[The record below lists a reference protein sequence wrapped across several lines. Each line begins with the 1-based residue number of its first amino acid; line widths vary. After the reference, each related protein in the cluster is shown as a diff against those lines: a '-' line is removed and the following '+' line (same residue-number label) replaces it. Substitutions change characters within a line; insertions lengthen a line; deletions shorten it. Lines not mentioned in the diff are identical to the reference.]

1 MFNYGTDSNK
11 GTAPYTAPRFVI
23 YENKTIKYDE
33 VGNIRAIV
41 DIETTEMKASKQLKK
56 KLIKIFLIALAVCI
70 VFEIIRISVFTYTA
84 KRWQKYPSLRP
95 AMVGNLIKIS
105 KPSVG
110 TDTFIHTVTNN
121 FSSFTNDYNRQKYY
135 NMRSSLY
142 DNSLL
147 LNTDEEIH
155 EALGEPYKTV
165 YEEEQQSTL
174 KEEYYNEAHEIKYK
188 TEYFYAYSL
197 GNKEYSISVLYYENI
212 AISIQK
218 EIEYS

>member
-1 MFNYGTDSNK
+1 MFNYGTGSNK
-11 GTAPYTAPRFVI
+11 GTTPYTAPRFVI

-33 VGNIRAIV
+33 TGNIRAIV
-41 DIETTEMKASKQLKK
+41 DIETEDIKANKQLKK
-56 KLIKIFLIALAVCI
+56 KLIKIFFISLAVCI
-70 VFEIIRISVFTYTA
+70 VLEILRLSVFTYTA

-110 TDTFIHTVTNN
+110 TDAFIHTITDNY
-121 FSSFTNDYNRQKYY
+121 SSFTNDYYRQKYN
-135 NMRSSLY
+135 NMRDSLY
-142 DNSLL
+142 KNSLL
-147 LNTDEEIH
+147 LNTDKEIH

-165 YEEEQQSTL
+165 YEEQQSTI
-174 KEEYYNEAHEIKYK
+174 KEEYYNENHEIKYK

-197 GNKEYSISVLYYENI
+197 GNKEYSVSVLYYENI
-212 AISIQK
+212 AIRIQK